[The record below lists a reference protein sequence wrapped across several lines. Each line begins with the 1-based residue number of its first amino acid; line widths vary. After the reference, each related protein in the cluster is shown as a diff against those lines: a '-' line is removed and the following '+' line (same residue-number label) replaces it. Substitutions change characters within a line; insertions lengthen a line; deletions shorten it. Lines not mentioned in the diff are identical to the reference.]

1 MRPFKFAVFA
11 SVADFAEVVLVPD
24 VGFPAGLARQK

>member
-1 MRPFKFAVFA
+1 VFA